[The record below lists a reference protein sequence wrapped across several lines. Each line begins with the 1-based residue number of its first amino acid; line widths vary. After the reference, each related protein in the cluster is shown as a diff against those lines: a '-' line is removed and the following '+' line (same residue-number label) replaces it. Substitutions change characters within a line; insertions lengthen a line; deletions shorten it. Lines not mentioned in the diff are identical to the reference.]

1 MTSGVVT
8 HKVLDDQHR
17 DHDTSSSHNPA
28 QSSPTLAPD
37 SRNFIEFNIPSSKVR
52 FLTYLIRST
61 GIQKATGTIILIC
74 NSGVGPST
82 EAIPVTIFGQKDGVA
97 AAHALIER
105 RLSEDKESHHE
116 ELHVGLGESSLIIG
130 KRGRTIRKLMADT
143 ASSPPAAPHGARDAP
158 AGSASQARNR
168 GGGSHEGR
176 PWRGRGAGIAL
187 AGAPRRLPCQEG
199 RRMARWRCARDSAMP

>member
-143 ASSPPAAPHGARDAP
+143 ASSPPRGDISRDIYDP
-158 AGSASQARNR
+158 RGSASTRCAARRARRAR
-168 GGGSHEGR
+168 GISI
-176 PWRGRGAGIAL
+176 PSPQ
-187 AGAPRRLPCQEG
+187 PRRWF
-199 RRMARWRCARDSAMP
+199 A